1 MAEGAGDKM
10 PLEERTPAEGQDK
23 LDSRLNSLAL
33 SSSVDDKYRY
43 HMNHKNRGHFII
55 INNKNFDSSTNMGN
69 RNGTDEDAANLYQR
83 FKELGFDVKSY
94 NNLKKI
100 QMLKVMTDAS
110 RWDHSECDCFGCAML
125 SHGDEGV
132 VYGTDGQIALD
143 RLIQPF
149 KGPQSYTLRGKPK
162 IFIIQACRGDQLDHG
177 VEVQSDSEV
186 PIEEK
191 VYRIPVEADF
201 VYAYS
206 TVAGYYSW
214 RNSTKG
220 SWFIQ
225 AMCKM
230 LKQHAYNMNFVQIL
244 TRVNYEV
251 AYEFESNAS
260 KESMNKKKQVPS
272 IVSMLTK
279 DLIFNRK

>member
-1 MAEGAGDKM
+1 MCA
-10 PLEERTPAEGQDK
+10 T
-23 LDSRLNSLAL
+23 SL
-33 SSSVDDKYRY
+33 
-43 HMNHKNRGHFII
+43 
-55 INNKNFDSSTNMGN
+55 
-69 RNGTDEDAANLYQR
+69 
-83 FKELGFDVKSY
+83 
-94 NNLKKI
+94 
-100 QMLKVMTDAS
+100 
-110 RWDHSECDCFGCAML
+110 
-125 SHGDEGV
+125 
-132 VYGTDGQIALD
+132 
-143 RLIQPF
+143 
-149 KGPQSYTLRGKPK
+149 
-162 IFIIQACRGDQLDHG
+162 
-177 VEVQSDSEV
+177 
-186 PIEEK
+186 
-191 VYRIPVEADF
+191 
-201 VYAYS
+201 
-206 TVAGYYSW
+206 GYYSW